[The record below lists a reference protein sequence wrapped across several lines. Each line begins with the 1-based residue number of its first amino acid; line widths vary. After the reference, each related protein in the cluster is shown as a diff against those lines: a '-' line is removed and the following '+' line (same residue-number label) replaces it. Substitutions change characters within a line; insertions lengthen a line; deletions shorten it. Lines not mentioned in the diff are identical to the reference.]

1 MGSAYAEKYAVLT
14 NVESSISTWLNR
26 SKIKAIDFRKISCE
40 AIQKKHFLPKA
51 IPKKEKGV
59 TTRWRLFLC
68 ELASKLFTL
77 DLRKI
82 YFQKTIHFPRRVRV
96 IRVHPCS

>member
-40 AIQKKHFLPKA
+40 AIQKKAFFAEGNPKTNPRKRCHRKVAPFLLSGILRIIR
-51 IPKKEKGV
+51 IP
-59 TTRWRLFLC
+59 
-68 ELASKLFTL
+68 
-77 DLRKI
+77 
-82 YFQKTIHFPRRVRV
+82 
-96 IRVHPCS
+96 PCS

>member
-40 AIQKKHFLPKA
+40 AIQKKAFLAEGNPQKRKRCHRKVA
-51 IPKKEKGV
+51 PFFV
-59 TTRWRLFLC
+59 R
-68 ELASKLFTL
+68 ASERNIYARFT
-77 DLRKI
+77 
-82 YFQKTIHFPRRVRV
+82 
-96 IRVHPCS
+96 